1 MPSTHLILCPPLLI
15 PSIRVFSKKSVL
27 PPSGKNFPEFQF
39 LLESS
44 NFNIDNKCYHLLSL
58 KWQVFPLFI
67 FETISA
73 KYPSLNNHSL
83 SVLFSSGN
91 GVPWKSNAH
100 LAPDWH
106 SHTALFLE
114 TAVVLSPQQKC
125 FLYSFPIII
134 QNIKNMCSLGSSFN
148 KTNNFYC
155 LIKDVLMWTGIF
167 FFLPKMVVKK
177 TRTPPTVWCHC
188 LDSCSSVSSSASTT
202 LAP

>member
-134 QNIKNMCSLGSSFN
+134 QNIKNMCSQRSRFN
-148 KTNNFYC
+148 NANSRYFFTKNI
-155 LIKDVLMWTGIF
+155 LIK
-167 FFLPKMVVKK
+167 
-177 TRTPPTVWCHC
+177 R
-188 LDSCSSVSSSASTT
+188 S
-202 LAP
+202 